1 MRPHENRVDR
11 EFVDNAIRSVGFAN
25 NRGFACT
32 RVRFDPPILNSVG
45 DVESAVLQE
54 DLYVIDSGLLVIPV
68 QVFVSF
74 YFEPGHRKR
83 GQEAASRKVE
93 RRESGGENGL
103 TSLGARRFKATTDSA
118 QLQPIAANLVA
129 RAFIHTNANRW
140 HVVVVFEDHFEGAV
154 VILTGDDVEDIG
166 AEGSAGPVASVAAR
180 AVAQIRVSRPNTL

>member
-1 MRPHENRVDR
+1 M
-11 EFVDNAIRSVGFAN
+11 
-25 NRGFACT
+25 
-32 RVRFDPPILNSVG
+32 
-45 DVESAVLQE
+45 
-54 DLYVIDSGLLVIPV
+54 IDSGLLVIPV

-83 GQEAASRKVE
+83 GQAAASRKVE
-93 RRESGGENGL
+93 RREGGGENGL

-129 RAFIHTNANRW
+129 RDFIHTNANRW
-140 HVVVVFEDHFEGAV
+140 HVVVFEDHFEGAV